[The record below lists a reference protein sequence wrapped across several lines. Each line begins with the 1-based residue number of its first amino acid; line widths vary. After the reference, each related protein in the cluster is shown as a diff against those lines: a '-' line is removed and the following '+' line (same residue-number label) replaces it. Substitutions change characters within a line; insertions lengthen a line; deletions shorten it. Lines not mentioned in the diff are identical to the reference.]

1 MKPKIYLDTLIPRIC
16 TIATTSIDRKSKI
29 AACELTHAIA
39 LYLLGRERNDG
50 AVWQEMCTHLLR
62 LACDGDVAVQQMF
75 EPLLMQIM
83 HFMSSSKQLLGPG
96 VPVLLDCLMDGISHP
111 SNAAVRDMAARSLR
125 EFMQYS
131 IKQRTV
137 EQVAAS
143 PTSFAGIL
151 NKLKV
156 YSFDSAHEKRY
167 GAALAFNNLY
177 RIVREEDALLDY
189 IWLDMLYAF
198 SINFLM
204 SEELNTFKVTAGIG
218 GEQGF
223 EQVSISLDHVAR
235 VICERRQ
242 LFNRPNDQRAVPH
255 AFGGTTLRHAVLW
268 LFEQCGAKQQ
278 HYRRKCIGLVQ
289 KLAPCIDGFPSVKAF
304 IANTQTVNA
313 ILAVCE
319 GRKEDGNGIAARPD
333 LRHIEHVPHSPF
345 VAVFNWLEHILSA
358 LDIYIWLLGDGQ
370 INEVATILSGSAIF
384 NVISY
389 YLNEVCSV
397 DLREVITAVF
407 PGFLN
412 VTHDKTE
419 FSADVGVIEKIE
431 QLKCTVVVRIIDFLI
446 KILPTCYQLVPEVFW
461 SNCSEPL
468 IAVTVKLIYA
478 PQDLGFD
485 FKSIET
491 AKQLPR
497 KLNQFI
503 DVMQIISPLAFVSA
517 LNTKLKEELQN
528 R

>member
-1 MKPKIYLDTLIPRIC
+1 M
-16 TIATTSIDRKSKI
+16 TSIDRKSKI
-29 AACELTHAIA
+29 AACELTHAIT
-39 LYLLGRERNDG
+39 LYLLGRERNSG

-83 HFMSSSKQLLGPG
+83 HFMSSCKQLLGPG

-111 SNAAVRDMAARSLR
+111 SNASVRDMAARCLR

-143 PTSFAGIL
+143 PITLAGIL

-177 RIVREEDALLDY
+177 RIIREEDALLDY
-189 IWLDMLYAF
+189 IWLDLLYAF

-204 SEELNTFKVTAGIG
+204 SEELSTHNTVSNNGK
-218 GEQGF
+218 QNL
-223 EQVSISLDHVAR
+223 EQVSISLDHLAR

-278 HYRRKCIGLVQ
+278 HYRRKCIMLVQ
-289 KLAPCIDGFPSVKAF
+289 KLAPFIDGFASVKAF
-304 IANTQTVNA
+304 IENTQTVNT
-313 ILAVCE
+313 ILTVCE
-319 GRKEDGNGIAARPD
+319 GRTENGNGIAVRPD
-333 LRHIEHVPHSPF
+333 LRHIEQVSHSPF
-345 VAVFNWLEHILSA
+345 VAVFNWLEHVLSA
-358 LDIYIWLLGDGQ
+358 LDIYIWLVGDGHV
-370 INEVATILSGSAIF
+370 NDVATILAKSSIF
-384 NVISY
+384 TVISY
-389 YLNEVCSV
+389 YLNDVCSV
-397 DLREVITAVF
+397 DLIDVITSVF
-407 PGFLN
+407 PDFMN
-412 VTHDKTE
+412 VTHDKMDM
-419 FSADVGVIEKIE
+419 SADVGVIDKIE

-446 KILPTCYQLVPEVFW
+446 KLLPSCYKIVPEVFW
-461 SNCSEPL
+461 SSCSEPL
-468 IAVTVKLIYA
+468 IAVTVQLIYA

-485 FKSIET
+485 FKSIEI

-497 KLNQFI
+497 KLNQFV
-503 DVMQIISPLAFVSA
+503 DAMQKTSPPAFLAA
-517 LNTKLKEELQN
+517 LNRKLNEELKN